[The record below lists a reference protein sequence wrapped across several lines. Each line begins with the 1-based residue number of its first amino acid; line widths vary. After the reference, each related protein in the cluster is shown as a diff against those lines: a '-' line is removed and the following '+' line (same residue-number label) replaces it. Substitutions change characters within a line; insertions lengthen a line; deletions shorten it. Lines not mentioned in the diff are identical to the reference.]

1 MSTEGKAEASA
12 RLARSLE
19 RATSARRAAF
29 GHPERAARHLAL
41 KQWQADRLAGTYS
54 DLLEDPRYREAAT
67 FFLTDLYGA
76 KDYSQRDADVA
87 RILPKLTA
95 MLPAAALST
104 IADAVELDALSE
116 ELDAAMVAR
125 LPPQAVAPLAADT
138 YATAYRACK
147 NRQERSHQIAL
158 MRQIGDALD
167 RLTHMPLL
175 EGTLRLMRGPA
186 KLAGL
191 AHLQGFLER
200 GFGAFKRMNGAAPFL
215 DAVQSRESRVMD
227 ALFAGAANPFGGSID
242 QGIS

>member
-1 MSTEGKAEASA
+1 MSAESKADASA

-19 RATSARRAAF
+19 RATAARRAAF
-29 GHPERAARHLAL
+29 GHPELASRHLAL
-41 KQWQADRLAGTYS
+41 KQWQTDRLASTYS
-54 DLLEDPRYREAAT
+54 DLLENPRYREAAT
-67 FFLTDLYGA
+67 FFLSDLYGA

-95 MLPAAALST
+95 LLPAAALST

-116 ELDAAMVAR
+116 ELDAALVAR
-125 LPPQAVAPLAADT
+125 LPTQADATLTADT
-138 YATAYRACK
+138 YAAAYRACD
-147 NRQERSHQIAL
+147 NRPERCHQIAL

-167 RLTHMPLL
+167 GLTRMPLL

-200 GFGAFKRMNGAAPFL
+200 GFGAFKRMKGAVPFL
-215 DAVQSRESRVMD
+215 DTVQSRETRVME
-227 ALFAGAANPFGGSID
+227 ALFATAANPFGGSID

>member
-1 MSTEGKAEASA
+1 MGAESKVEASS
-12 RLARSLE
+12 RLGRSLA

-29 GHPERAARHLAL
+29 GHPELAARHLAL

-54 DLLEDPRYREAAT
+54 DLLESPRYREAAT
-67 FFLTDLYGA
+67 FFLSDLYGA

-116 ELDAAMVAR
+116 ELDAALVAQ
-125 LPPQAVAPLAADT
+125 LPPRLVSPLTADAYAA
-138 YATAYRACK
+138 AYRACG

-167 RLTHMPLL
+167 GLTRMPLL

-215 DAVQSRESRVMD
+215 DAVEARETRLME
-227 ALFAGAANPFGGSID
+227 ALFATAPNPFGGNFD